1 MKRQRFLAALA
12 DAVIRR
18 PWAYSIAGGLLAAV
32 ATVFAVHK
40 LEFKTGRKM
49 CSAIATSLV
58 SLAIVIFDM
67 DGVLCDSEDFTAEA
81 AAWAKTGIVAA
92 LPKIPASCSI
102 YQSTRTTQN
111 SD

>member
-32 ATVFAVHK
+32 FAVYK

-81 AAWAKTGIVAA
+81 AAWAKTGILAA
-92 LPKIPASCSI
+92 LPKITASCSI

>member
-1 MKRQRFLAALA
+1 MINWQRFLSALA
-12 DAVIRR
+12 GTVSRR
-18 PWAYSIAGGLLAAV
+18 PWPFIIACGLL
-32 ATVFAVHK
+32 ATVFAVYK

-81 AAWAKTGIVAA
+81 AAWAKTGILAA
-92 LPKIPASCSI
+92 LPKITASCSI
-102 YQSTRTTQN
+102 YQSTKTTQN